1 MLTNR
6 GDCEELHDRA
16 FSLTLVVLASLQG
29 TSEED
34 LNKNNLKANME
45 QLAETRTYS
54 LILARH
60 LQTYA
65 KKKLIAVTS
74 ECANLLSQLLQP
86 ADARFD
92 SGPRESASSCLQG
105 TRVAVLEELQ
115 RWIYNRGP
123 DQPCLFW
130 LYGVAGTGKT
140 TLNKLVIESL
150 QGVVDAPIPLVIVL
164 DALDECVGSSSAAD
178 ILLLPADMVPKLPA
192 PLCVRILIASRSE
205 HHIQTKFASSAV
217 ENLSRSMAL
226 HGIQGDV
233 VHADIE
239 LYLRNRLQDI
249 ETEEEV
255 NRLKLMAKGLFVYA
269 STASDFIRDVH
280 YSNLQRQLR
289 VLLSGDDASRSSAFY
304 SLDQL
309 YIGVLASSLPE
320 ARNPYLE
327 RRLRTV
333 LGSAALLFDHLS
345 PRSLDALLQED
356 PGTVT
361 SALTLLE
368 PFIVVPDGSD
378 ETNLLHVR
386 VSMHRETFFHHSIA
400 HHARLARH
408 SLDHMLNSLKRDIC
422 DIQNPSK
429 LNLEVEDLR
438 TRLRRVIS
446 YSEVDGLAAGLR
458 RFCHT
463 KLLNWLEVL
472 SLVQRLELA
481 VPSLKMVEEWL
492 EIISMSAA
500 RIYLSALP
508 LTPHCDRYEVYQHEL
523 ADSVAIRKGQEMS

>member
-1 MLTNR
+1 
-6 GDCEELHDRA
+6 
-16 FSLTLVVLASLQG
+16 
-29 TSEED
+29 
-34 LNKNNLKANME
+34 
-45 QLAETRTYS
+45 
-54 LILARH
+54 
-60 LQTYA
+60 
-65 KKKLIAVTS
+65 
-74 ECANLLSQLLQP
+74 
-86 ADARFD
+86 
-92 SGPRESASSCLQG
+92 
-105 TRVAVLEELQ
+105 
-115 RWIYNRGP
+115 
-123 DQPCLFW
+123 
-130 LYGVAGTGKT
+130 
-140 TLNKLVIESL
+140 
-150 QGVVDAPIPLVIVL
+150 
-164 DALDECVGSSSAAD
+164 
-178 ILLLPADMVPKLPA
+178 
-192 PLCVRILIASRSE
+192 
-205 HHIQTKFASSAV
+205 
-217 ENLSRSMAL
+217 MAL

-378 ETNLLHVR
+378 ETNLLHV
-386 VSMHRETFFHHSIA
+386 
-400 HHARLARH
+400 
-408 SLDHMLNSLKRDIC
+408 
-422 DIQNPSK
+422 
-429 LNLEVEDLR
+429 
-438 TRLRRVIS
+438 IS

-463 KLLNWLEVL
+463 KLLNWPEVL